1 MHMGSWLRHGLMAAA
16 IVAMPAAALAV
27 DSPEE
32 QAQRQ
37 ALNAAQAS
45 FAAQQLADYETQKK
59 AIADEQAA
67 QEAAYR
73 DALAARDAEVAAA
86 DKAHAEAQE
95 RWEAAVIACNAGD
108 RSQCAQ
114 PVAP

>member
-1 MHMGSWLRHGLMAAA
+1 MRMGSWARFGLLAAA
-16 IVAMPAAALAV
+16 MAAMPAGVLAV
-27 DSPEE
+27 DTPEE

-37 ALNAAQAS
+37 ALNREQAWL
-45 FAAQQLADYETQKK
+45 AAQQIADFEAREK

-73 DALAARDAEVAAA
+73 EALAAREAQIAAA
-86 DKAHAEAQE
+86 DKAHAEAQA
-95 RWEAAVIACNAGD
+95 RWEAAVAACNAGD

-114 PVAP
+114 PAQ